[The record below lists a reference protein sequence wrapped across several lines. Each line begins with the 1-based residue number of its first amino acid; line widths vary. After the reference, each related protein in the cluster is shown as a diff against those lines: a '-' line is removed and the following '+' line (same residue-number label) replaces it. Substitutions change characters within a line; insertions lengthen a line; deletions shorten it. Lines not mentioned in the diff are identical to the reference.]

1 MIYIIFTQHASYPV
15 EISSTGAIKGFA
27 LSVERATTLL
37 KESLLKE
44 NQEDKVDVHGVVIQY
59 NEGPLKEAM
68 WTLTKDQCV
77 VSSYQCQD
85 GKCVENN
92 QVPVDDLNKRV
103 VESKPGCSMM

>member
-59 NEGPLKEAM
+59 KEGPLKEAM

-92 QVPVDDLNKRV
+92 QVPVDDFNKRV
-103 VESKPGCSMM
+103 IGSKPGCSMM

>member
-27 LSVERATTLL
+27 RSVEQATTIL
-37 KESLLKE
+37 KEILIKE
-44 NQEDKVDVHGVVIQY
+44 NQEDKIGVHGVVIQY
-59 NEGPLKEAM
+59 KEGPLKEAM
-68 WTLTKDQCV
+68 WTLTTDQCV

-92 QVPVDDLNKRV
+92 KVPVDDLNKRV
-103 VESKPGCSMM
+103 VESKHGCIMM